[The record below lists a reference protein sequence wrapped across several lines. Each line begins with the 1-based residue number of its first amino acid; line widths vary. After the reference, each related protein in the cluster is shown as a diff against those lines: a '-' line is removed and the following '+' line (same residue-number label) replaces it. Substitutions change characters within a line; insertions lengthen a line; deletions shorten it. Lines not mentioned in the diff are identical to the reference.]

1 MARDL
6 GVPCRIGTKA
16 PSPDLIPGVTDEP
29 MLGMSY
35 SKLDSILMRLERG
48 EQVADLDPAKVERVK
63 RILAAARHRAIRN
76 PSLEGAR

>member
-1 MARDL
+1 
-6 GVPCRIGTKA
+6 
-16 PSPDLIPGVTDEP
+16 